1 MNGKDNAG
9 HVEHQCGSKK
19 RVEEKQKYQGKDS
32 LGAYQGKDSLGAYQ
46 GKDSLVVKPG
56 NEFSGSH
63 EQGNGL
69 TPGARKCSGA
79 RQWSDAWSKE
89 MYWSKEMNSLE
100 TRERCSGKL
109 DQERRTQLAAAHQH
123 TLDTS

>member
-9 HVEHQCGSKK
+9 HVEHQCGSKE
-19 RVEEKQKYQGKDS
+19 RVEEKQKGTVCLKN
-32 LGAYQGKDSLGAYQ
+32 SLGAYQ

-123 TLDTS
+123 ILDTS